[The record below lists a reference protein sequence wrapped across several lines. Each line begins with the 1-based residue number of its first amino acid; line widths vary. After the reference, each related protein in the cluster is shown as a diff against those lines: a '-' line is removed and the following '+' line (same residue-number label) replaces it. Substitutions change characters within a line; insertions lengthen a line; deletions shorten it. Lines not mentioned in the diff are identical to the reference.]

1 MADPLDLDASRCA
14 LLLMDFQIDIAIK
27 GGKMAPDDAE
37 ALARFDAA
45 VAAANEAAV
54 AARAAGVPVIQIA
67 VGRRPGEGPF
77 NPNAPMFA
85 YMAAQDALVEGSKGF
100 AFRPDSQPADGDVVV
115 VKRGVSAF
123 AGTGLGPWLQGHGI
137 DTVALTGLVT
147 HWVVEGTARHA
158 ADLGYRVIVLAD
170 GCASGGM
177 DRHDG
182 ALANIGMIGTVSDT
196 TAFRAAMD

>member
-1 MADPLDLDASRCA
+1 MAETLDLDWTRCA
-14 LLLMDFQIDIAIK
+14 LLLMDFQNDIATA

-45 VAAANEAAV
+45 VAAANKAAA
-54 AARAAGVPVIQIA
+54 AARTAGVPVVQVA
-67 VGRRPGEGPF
+67 VGRRPGEAPF

-85 YMAAQDALVEGSKGF
+85 YMAGRDALVEGTEGF
-100 AFRPDSQPADGDVVV
+100 AFRPDSQPAEGDVVI

-123 AGTGLGPWLQGHGI
+123 AGTSLGQWLHGHGV
-137 DTVALTGLVT
+137 DTVVLTGLVT

-158 ADLGYRVIVLAD
+158 ADLGYRVVVLAD
-170 GCASGGM
+170 GCASGGLE
-177 DRHDG
+177 RHDG

-196 TAFRAAMD
+196 AAFIAAIE